1 MSGNRHNKGK
11 AERGECTCTLSV
23 LTCSLSRSINQSNCK
38 ATCNKTGHARWRRDG
53 GNGNGNED
61 EDGGVSRGLAQY
73 LCLINVAVVRCC
85 AAVAHTCHIC
95 CMPQLLRGA
104 AVWLAALFILDFYR
118 SRRRSYIL
126 YLYILF

>member
-11 AERGECTCTLSV
+11 AERERGECTCALSV

-38 ATCNKTGHARWRRDG
+38 ATCNKTGHARWRRNG
-53 GNGNGNED
+53 GNGN
-61 EDGGVSRGLAQY
+61 EDGGVSRGLAQC

-104 AVWLAALFILDFYR
+104 AV
-118 SRRRSYIL
+118 
-126 YLYILF
+126 